1 MINMVMVRLPVLSA
15 GKRPFHRAPKEF
27 NLFKGIYGQHLISN
41 LTVYENKRF
50 IKEIE
55 LIV

>member
-1 MINMVMVRLPVLSA
+1 MINMVMVGLPVLSA